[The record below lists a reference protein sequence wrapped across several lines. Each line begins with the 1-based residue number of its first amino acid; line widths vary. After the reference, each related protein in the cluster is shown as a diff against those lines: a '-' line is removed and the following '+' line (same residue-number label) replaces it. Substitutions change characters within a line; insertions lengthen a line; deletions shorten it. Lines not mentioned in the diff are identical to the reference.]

1 MKELRLLPKGRGIA
15 SCSFQFLV
23 LVISALLLW
32 GPPPACSQL
41 LSVDTSNRF
50 LVTQTGK
57 PYLLI
62 GNAAWSLIAQ
72 LSDSDADY
80 YLANRHSM
88 GFNGVLVN
96 LLEHQFSTNAPN
108 DYYNIP
114 PFTGTAFSSAP
125 NDSYFAHVDHI
136 LNSAAAQGIV
146 VWLDALYLGYAC
158 GGQGWCAEVQ
168 AASAADMTSY
178 GNYIGKRYASF
189 PNIVWVIGGDTDP
202 TPVLSKVQAM
212 VNGILQ
218 YDSTHLFTA
227 HNNQEQ
233 MAVTPWNGASWLNV
247 NDVYT
252 YTNNLYASC
261 NTAYNYTP
269 RMPFFLIEAAYE
281 NEHSST
287 EQQLRSQSYWTI
299 LSGGFGHMFG
309 NCPIWHF
316 DGDASQ
322 SFCTVTGWKGQL
334 SNQGSWNMKYLH
346 DLMNSRR
353 WYKFVPDTK
362 HVAVTS
368 GYGSSTSY
376 VTTAYCSDSSSI
388 ISYLPG
394 NASITVNMNLIG
406 GSAAAA
412 WWYNPASGVA
422 TRIARYAHGTHTFTP
437 TASGDWVLVVDNNDI
452 YPDSTAPIS
461 AVKIEEKTTNAA
473 EGVFPNPFR
482 TTLNILTMS
491 ALPVEV
497 YDILGRRVFTG
508 RTAPGRSTF
517 AWTPHGLSYGMYFV
531 RLGLSAKL
539 FKVLYVP

>member
-1 MKELRLLPKGRGIA
+1 MEKFRLFPMGQRILGRRLPA
-15 SCSFQFLV
+15 FTVFV
-23 LVISALLLW
+23 LALLL
-32 GPPPACSQL
+32 GGAISAYGQL
-41 LSVDTSNRF
+41 LSIDSSKRF

-72 LSDSDADY
+72 LSDSDADF
-80 YLANRHSM
+80 YLANRHTM

-96 LLEHQFSTNAPN
+96 LLEHQFCANAPN
-108 DYYNIP
+108 DYYNLP

-125 NDSYFAHVDHI
+125 NDAYFAHVDHI

-168 AASAADMTSY
+168 AASVADMTSY

-202 TPVLSKVQAM
+202 SSPIDVRPKLQGL

-233 MAVTPWNGASWLNV
+233 MAVDPWNGASWLNV

-252 YTNNLYASC
+252 YANNLYANC
-261 NTAYNYTP
+261 GTAYNYTP

-281 NEHSST
+281 NEHKST

-316 DGDASQ
+316 DGDLSQ

-353 WYKFVPDTK
+353 WYKFIPDTK

-368 GYGSSTSY
+368 GYGSSTNY

-422 TRIARYAHGTHTFTP
+422 SRIARYQHGTHTFTP
-437 TASGDWVLVVDNNDI
+437 NGSGDWVLVVDNNDI

-461 AVKIEEKTTNAA
+461 AVRVEE
-473 EGVFPNPFR
+473 
-482 TTLNILTMS
+482 
-491 ALPVEV
+491 
-497 YDILGRRVFTG
+497 
-508 RTAPGRSTF
+508 
-517 AWTPHGLSYGMYFV
+517 
-531 RLGLSAKL
+531 
-539 FKVLYVP
+539 